1 MMTEVTT
8 MISTPRLP
16 RPLRRSLRHAALLGS
31 LALVAATGCHKKPK
45 MPGPDELPPGTNL
58 PAPTAMITA
67 DPLAIDL
74 GQSVVLNWRTTN
86 ATAVS
91 IDGIGQVAINGTQTV
106 SPANSTNFHLVAKG
120 DGGTT
125 EANVR
130 VTVKI
135 PTIEQMGNTTED
147 AGLGAGSEAEFHA
160 NVQDLFFDYDSAELR
175 ADAQASVSAAAHYL
189 NAHPGVRVLI
199 AGFCDDRGSA
209 EYNITLGENRAD
221 SAKTALVSAGVSPNR
236 IRTVSY
242 GKERQ
247 FCTEENESCWQQN
260 RRDQFSIDR

>member
-1 MMTEVTT
+1 
-8 MISTPRLP
+8 MISTPHLP
-16 RPLRRSLRHAALLGS
+16 RYSRSLPFAALFGS
-31 LALVAATGCHKKPK
+31 LALLAATGCHHNKPLPN
-45 MPGPDELPPGTNL
+45 PGANAPDATLPP
-58 PAPTAMITA
+58 PTASITA
-67 DPLAIDL
+67 DPLSIEL
-74 GQSVVLNWRTTN
+74 GQSVVLNWRTSN

-91 IDGIGQVAINGTQTV
+91 IDGIGQVAVNGTQTV

-130 VTVKI
+130 VTVNI
-135 PTIEQMGNTTED
+135 PTVNPGNTTD
-147 AGLGAGSEAEFHA
+147 TGMDSGSEAEFHA
-160 NVQDLFFDYDSAELR
+160 NVQDIFFDYDSSELR

-221 SAKTALVSAGVSPNR
+221 SAKTALVSAGVSPSR

-247 FCTEENESCWQQN
+247 FCTEETDSCWQQN
-260 RRDQFSIDR
+260 RRDQFSIDK

>member
-8 MISTPRLP
+8 MILTPRLP
-16 RPLRRSLRHAALLGS
+16 RPGHSLRYAAVLGS
-31 LALVAATGCHKKPK
+31 LALLVATGCHHNSK
-45 MPGPDELPPGTNL
+45 LPPVSTAPDATL
-58 PAPTAMITA
+58 AAPTASITA

-91 IDGIGQVAINGTQTV
+91 IDGIGQVSVNGTQTV

-135 PTIEQMGNTTED
+135 PTLDNSGNETGVMGGGTD
-147 AGLGAGSEAEFHA
+147 AEFHA
-160 NVQDLFFDYDSAELR
+160 NVQDIFFDYDSAELR
-175 ADAQASVSAAAHYL
+175 PDAEASISAAARYL
-189 NAHPGVRVLI
+189 NSHPGVRVLI

-209 EYNITLGENRAD
+209 EYNMVLGENRAD
-221 SAKTALVSAGVSPNR
+221 SAKAALVNAGVSAAR

-260 RRDQFSIDR
+260 RRDQFSADR

>member
-1 MMTEVTT
+1 MKSTE
-8 MISTPRLP
+8 RLP
-16 RPLRRSLRHAALLGS
+16 KTLHRSLRYAAILSS
-31 LALVAATGCHKKPK
+31 LALVAAVGCHKKAK
-45 MPGPDELPPGTNL
+45 MPGPDALAPNTNI
-58 PAPTAMITA
+58 PAPTAIITA

-91 IDGIGQVAINGTQTV
+91 IDGLGQVAVNGTQTV

-125 EANVR
+125 EANIR

-135 PTIEQMGNTTED
+135 PTTESMGNNTDDT
-147 AGLGAGSEAEFHA
+147 GLGAGSEAEFHA
-160 NVQDLFFDYDSAELR
+160 NVQDIFFDYDSAELR
-175 ADAQASVSAAAHYL
+175 ADAQASVAAAARYL
-189 NAHPGVRVLI
+189 NSHPGVRVLI
-199 AGFCDDRGSA
+199 AGVCDDRGSA

-221 SAKTALVSAGVSPNR
+221 SAKTALVSAGVSATR

-260 RRDQFSIDR
+260 RRDQFSIDK

>member
-1 MMTEVTT
+1 
-8 MISTPRLP
+8 MISTPRIP
-16 RPLRRSLRHAALLGS
+16 QIFRHTALFAS
-31 LALVAATGCHKKPK
+31 LALLAAVGCHKNSK
-45 MPGPDELPPGTNL
+45 LPPPDANAPGSNL
-58 PAPTAMITA
+58 PAPTASITA

-91 IDGIGQVAINGTQTV
+91 IDGIGQVAVNGTQTV

-125 EANVR
+125 EANIR

-135 PTIEQMGNTTED
+135 PTTEQMGNSNPDDT
-147 AGLGAGSEAEFHA
+147 GLGAGSEAEFHA
-160 NVQDLFFDYDSAELR
+160 NVQDLFFDYDSSELR

-189 NAHPGVRVLI
+189 NSHPGVRVLV

-221 SAKTALVSAGVSPNR
+221 AAKTALVSAGVSPNR

-260 RRDQFSIDR
+260 RRDQFSIDK

>member
-1 MMTEVTT
+1 MMTEVTI
-8 MISTPRLP
+8 MNSTSRLP
-16 RPLRRSLRHAALLGS
+16 QTIRQAALLGS
-31 LALVAATGCHKKPK
+31 VVLLAATGCHHNSK
-45 MPGPDELPPGTNL
+45 LPPVSNAPDTNI
-58 PAPTAMITA
+58 PAPTATITA

-91 IDGIGQVAINGTQTV
+91 IDGIGQVAVNGTQTV

-125 EANVR
+125 EANIR

-135 PTIEQMGNTTED
+135 PTTEPVGNGDDT
-147 AGLGAGSEAEFHA
+147 GLGAGSEAEFHA
-160 NVQDLFFDYDSAELR
+160 NVQDLFFDYDSSELR
-175 ADAQASVSAAAHYL
+175 ADAQASVSAAARYL
-189 NAHPGVRVLI
+189 NSHPGVRVLI

-221 SAKTALVSAGVSPNR
+221 SAKTALVNAGVSASR

-260 RRDQFSIDR
+260 RRDQFSIDK

>member
-1 MMTEVTT
+1 
-8 MISTPRLP
+8 MISTPRIPQL
-16 RPLRRSLRHAALLGS
+16 LRHAALFGS
-31 LALVAATGCHKKPK
+31 LALLAATGCHKKSKLP
-45 MPGPDELPPGTNL
+45 PPDENAPGSNL
-58 PAPTAMITA
+58 PAPTASITA

-91 IDGIGQVAINGTQTV
+91 IDGIGQVAVNGTQTV

-125 EANVR
+125 EANIR

-135 PTIEQMGNTTED
+135 PTTDNMGNTGNED

-189 NAHPGVRVLI
+189 NSHPGVRILV

-221 SAKTALVSAGVSPNR
+221 AAKTALVSAGVSPNR

-260 RRDQFSIDR
+260 RRDQFSIDK